1 MPARFQV
8 IDLFAGPG
16 GLAEG
21 FSSFRDVK
29 GRRPFTMALSVE
41 KDESA
46 HQTLMLRNF
55 LRRFEGG
62 FPPEYYRFLNGGG
75 DEPDW
80 AHLYPKQWSAAKAE
94 TLKLELGSGP
104 AKKMIWDRLAAIKR
118 KGGDNCILIG
128 GPPCQAYSLVGR
140 ARNKGIKGYSARED
154 KRHYLYKEYI
164 EILRI
169 LRPIAFV
176 MENVKGLL
184 SARVDGDL
192 IFDSVLNDLRSPN
205 SEDEYE
211 LVPILARRAEGETRS
226 FDFVVRTENCGVPQ
240 ARHRVIVV
248 GIRGDIA
255 KTMPSEFRRLG
266 LLREKPD
273 QVTVAEVIGG
283 MPKLRSGLS
292 RHDTTEAWLEA
303 VAKASGLISKSD
315 LNLGSRDEREFHRI
329 LRICSSQW
337 ASGTS
342 KLRRTP
348 AAVGHLGQ
356 GCPKALREWLQD
368 KQLRILPNSDTRGHM
383 ASDLARYLFA
393 AIYSE
398 VTGRSPKASDFPLA
412 LAPDHSNWTSGNFK
426 DRFRVQL
433 SNHPAT
439 TVTSH
444 IAKDGHYFIHP
455 DPMQCR
461 SLTVREAARLQTF
474 PDNYFFK
481 GGRTE
486 QYVQVGNAVPPF
498 LSYKLAAALH
508 SILA

>member
-1 MPARFQV
+1 
-8 IDLFAGPG
+8 
-16 GLAEG
+16 
-21 FSSFRDVK
+21 
-29 GRRPFTMALSVE
+29 MALSVE

-46 HQTLMLRNF
+46 YQTLMLRNF
-55 LRRFEGG
+55 LRRFDGD
-62 FPPEYYRFLNGGG
+62 FPPEYYRYLNGGG

-80 AHLYPKQWSAAKAE
+80 IDLYPKQWSAAKAE

-104 AKKMIWDRLAAIKR
+104 AKKIIRDRLAAINHE
-118 KGGDNCILIG
+118 GLDNCILIG

-192 IFDSVLNDLRSPN
+192 IFDSVLDDLRNPS

-211 LVPILARRAEGETRS
+211 LVPILARKLEGGARPS
-226 FDFVVRTENCGVPQ
+226 DFIVRTEHCGVPQ
-240 ARHRVIVV
+240 ARHRVIIV
-248 GIRGDIA
+248 GIRKDVA
-255 KTMPSEFRRLG
+255 KVMPLHFRKLG

-273 QVTVAEVIGG
+273 QVTVAETIGG

-292 RHDTTEAWLEA
+292 RHDSAEAWIEA
-303 VAKASGLISKSD
+303 VKKASGLIAKSH
-315 LNLGSRDEREFHRI
+315 LNLGSDEKEFRRI
-329 LRICSSQW
+329 LRICSGQLT
-337 ASGTS
+337 SGSS
-342 KLRRTP
+342 KLRRSSI
-348 AAVGHLGQ
+348 AVGHLGT
-356 GCPKALREWLQD
+356 CPKDLREWLQD
-368 KQLRILPNSDTRGHM
+368 KSLKVLPNNDTRGHM

-393 AIYSE
+393 AVYSK

-412 LAPDHSNWTSGNFK
+412 LAPHHANWTSGKFK

-433 SNHPAT
+433 SNQPAT

-444 IAKDGHYFIHP
+444 ISKDGHYFIHP

-508 SILA
+508 SILANSKA